1 MKNRSQILANYD
13 IQYKNVRVVSDD
25 NSAIVPTKVAIQK
38 AQDLGLDLV
47 LINENAEPPIC
58 KVVELDKYKYDLQRK
73 EKETAKA
80 QRDSR
85 VTVKEVQ
92 FKPNIDQH
100 DFETKCGK
108 ITKFVSK
115 GNKVKVLVQFR
126 GRERQHTD
134 LGFDILDRILT
145 TVEGVEYDGKPSFA
159 GNRITAILKGTKDGT

>member
-13 IQYKNVRVVSDD
+13 IRYKNVRVVSDD
-25 NSAIVPTKVAIQK
+25 NSAIVPTNVAIQK

-73 EKETAKA
+73 EKEAAKA
-80 QRDSR
+80 QRESR

-159 GNRITAILKGTKDGT
+159 GNRITAILKGTTNGT